1 MDAGKGGINECKKLD
16 IRLLADAKICP
27 RVHLLSDRSTHLH
40 CTRMFCVHTVAL
52 SFRGATFFRE
62 RSGFRA
68 EGIANHEF
76 GIHTHDRVLQAR
88 EWPGTINWWVH
99 ALDVQSN

>member
-1 MDAGKGGINECKKLD
+1 MEAGKGGINGCEKLD
-16 IRLLADAKICP
+16 IRLLADEKICP
-27 RVHLLSDRSTHLH
+27 RLYLPGDRSAHLH
-40 CTRMFCVHTVAL
+40 CTRMFCDRTVVL
-52 SFRGATFFRE
+52 SFRGDTFFRE

-76 GIHTHDRVLQAR
+76 RIHTHDRMLQAR
-88 EWPGTINWWVH
+88 ERSGTISWWVH

>member
-16 IRLLADAKICP
+16 ICLLADAKIRP
-27 RVHLLSDRSTHLH
+27 RVHLPDYRSAHLH
-40 CTRMFCVHTVAL
+40 CTRMFCDRTVAL

-68 EGIANHEF
+68 EGIANNEF
-76 GIHTHDRVLQAR
+76 RIHTHDRVLQAR
-88 EWPGTINWWVH
+88 ERTGTISWWVH

>member
-16 IRLLADAKICP
+16 IRLLAYAKICP
-27 RVHLLSDRSTHLH
+27 RVHLPGDRSAHLH
-40 CTRMFCVHTVAL
+40 CTRMLCVHTVAL

-68 EGIANHEF
+68 EGIANYEF
-76 GIHTHDRVLQAR
+76 RIHTYDRLLQAR
-88 EWPGTINWWVH
+88 EWSGTINWWVH
-99 ALDVQSN
+99 PLDVQSN